1 MAKKGTEEKKGE
13 RDGGE
18 MSKGAS
24 AKCKL
29 QIVANE
35 IVYDTFKKQKYFE
48 QMKDGFRIETKEMI
62 M

>member
-1 MAKKGTEEKKGE
+1 MAKKGIEEEKEE

-24 AKCKL
+24 AKCKV
-29 QIVANE
+29 QIVDNE
-35 IVYDTFKKQKYFE
+35 VVYGTFKKQKYFE
-48 QMKDGFRIETKEMI
+48 QIKDGFRIETKETI

>member
-1 MAKKGTEEKKGE
+1 
-13 RDGGE
+13 

-24 AKCKL
+24 AKCKV
-29 QIVANE
+29 QIVTNE
-35 IVYDTFKKQKYFE
+35 IVYGTFKKQKYFE